1 MNDLRVAPTVGIVA
15 CLAVLAALAAP
26 YVLADSTANVGLYY
40 SSGAINPLLAG
51 LFALVVL
58 IVFAAGR
65 EGRTEPDLAAGAA
78 LALGLFT
85 LLIAVAWALTTRV
98 DVIAITTSHRWVV
111 VATAAL
117 LPVSA
122 VWFARALRV
131 I

>member
-1 MNDLRVAPTVGIVA
+1 MNDLRIAPTVGIVA
-15 CLAVLAALAAP
+15 CLAVLGTLAAP
-26 YVLADSTANVGLYY
+26 YVLADSAANVGTYY

-65 EGRTEPDLAAGAA
+65 EGRTDPGLAAGAA

-85 LLIAVAWALTTRV
+85 VLIAVAWALTTRV
-98 DVIAITTSHRWVV
+98 DAIAITTGHRWAV

-117 LPVSA
+117 LPLSA

-131 I
+131 L

>member
-1 MNDLRVAPTVGIVA
+1 MNELRVAPSVGIVA

-26 YVLADSTANVGLYY
+26 YVLAESSANVGLYY

-65 EGRTEPDLAAGAA
+65 EGRTDPGLAAGAA

-85 LLIAVAWALTTRV
+85 LLIAAAWALTTRV
-98 DVIAITTSHRWVV
+98 DVIAITTGHRWVV

-117 LPVSA
+117 LPLSA
-122 VWFARALRV
+122 LWFAKALRV
-131 I
+131 F